1 MELTQEHVS
10 KLETEFWGAENGG
23 EQESQP
29 TPSEPQQEKTEGD
42 TPPKENDWY
51 KNFGWESEELA
62 KTEID
67 KLKSIKQP
75 EFKNEESKQLYEA
88 VLSNDRKAVI
98 SFLQEQEKL
107 ENIITGE
114 VTKDNAA
121 DIIKLVIKD
130 KYKELSDKEI
140 DKKFDKIYPSKKAV
154 FSFVRS
160 SCETSL
166 ADSEFILGNA
176 NSVFIFSM
184 FFLSIFASIKS
195 SASISDTFSSQSFSL
210 S

>member
-121 DIIKLVIKD
+121 DIIKLVMKD

-140 DKKFDKIYPSKKAV
+140 DKKFDKIYPSIKKPEQKEDEYDDEYQERLKDWEEKV
-154 FSFVRS
+154 
-160 SCETSL
+160 
-166 ADSEFILGNA
+166 SEIEAELLMDAKIERKRLREIRPNW
-176 NSVFIFSM
+176 
-184 FFLSIFASIKS
+184 
-195 SASISDTFSSQSFSL
+195 
-210 S
+210 